1 MPHAVPST
9 PPVESPKLFE
19 SAPWSSTNARGYT
32 IPEIDYGTPRPIKVI
47 AVGAGISGIAL
58 AHAVATS
65 GPGIELQAYEIADN
79 YSGTWHW
86 NIYDGVRCGE
96 FPCVPK
102 VFLDSPCPTLQTSRR
117 TTTS

>member
-1 MPHAVPST
+1 MPHLVPCIT
-9 PPVESPKLFE
+9 PVEPPKLFE
-19 SAPWSSTNARGYT
+19 SAAWSSTNLRGYT
-32 IPEIDYGTPRPIKVI
+32 IPEIDYGTLRPIKVI

-86 NIYDGVRCGE
+86 NTYDGVRCGKL
-96 FPCVPK
+96 PRVPK
-102 VFLDSPCPTLQTSRR
+102 ALLGP
-117 TTTS
+117 